1 MMSLMLVAA
10 SFAVTAGLTMG
21 LVALL
26 MAGMAIGVIV
36 SNRSLAGSC
45 GGADAD
51 CLCEKKERGECPHD
65 NPHDQAVLPP
75 NERLVSPNLNRAR

>member
-1 MMSLMLVAA
+1 MLAAA

-36 SNRSLAGSC
+36 SNRKLAGSC

-51 CLCEKKERGECPHD
+51 CICEKKERGECPHD
-65 NPHDQAVLPP
+65 EPDVLPP
-75 NERLVSPNLNRAR
+75 NERLVSPNLNRAL

>member
-1 MMSLMLVAA
+1 MMSTMLIAA

-36 SNRSLAGSC
+36 SNRKLAGSC

-51 CLCEKKERGECPHD
+51 CICEKKERGECPHD
-65 NPHDQAVLPP
+65 SPEVLPP
-75 NERLVSPNLNRAR
+75 GERLVSPNLNRAL